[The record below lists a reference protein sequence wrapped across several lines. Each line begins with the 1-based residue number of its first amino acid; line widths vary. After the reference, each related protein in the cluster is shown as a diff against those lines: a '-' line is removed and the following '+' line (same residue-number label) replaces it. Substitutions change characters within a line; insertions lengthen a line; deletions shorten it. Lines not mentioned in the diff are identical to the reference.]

1 VQEMAS
7 TNPKAG
13 ALNIKEIIDSRFVKE
28 LEDGGF
34 ITSLYKNKLLLL
46 KCYGSQPRAHLSRP
60 SGVFGGSTNGMFASM
75 SGLGAAW
82 EKSVSL
88 RWLFQNGCAIENAK
102 ENLNE

>member
-46 KCYGSQPRAHLSRP
+46 KC
-60 SGVFGGSTNGMFASM
+60 
-75 SGLGAAW
+75 
-82 EKSVSL
+82 
-88 RWLFQNGCAIENAK
+88 
-102 ENLNE
+102 